1 MNIKRI
7 RKELGMTQQ
16 EFADL
21 LGVCRQSIGK
31 WELGE
36 VLPSKMAFKTI
47 QLACEKRGIKIDD
60 KERRVYYTH

>member
-1 MNIKRI
+1 MNIKEI
-7 RKELGMTQQ
+7 RKQLNMTQQ

-31 WELGE
+31 WELGQS
-36 VLPSKMAFKTI
+36 LPSKMAFKTI

-60 KERRVYYTH
+60 KERRVCCTH

>member
-1 MNIKRI
+1 MNIKEI
-7 RKELGMTQQ
+7 RKQLNMTQQ

-36 VLPSKMAFKTI
+36 VLPSKLAFKTI
-47 QLACEKRGIKIDD
+47 QLVCEKRGIEIND
-60 KERRVYYTH
+60 KKRRIY

>member
-1 MNIKRI
+1 MNIKGI
-7 RKELGMTQQ
+7 RKQLDMTQQ

-21 LGVCRQSIGK
+21 IGVCRQSIGK

-36 VLPSKMAFKTI
+36 ALPSKLAFKTI

-60 KERRVYYTH
+60 KKRRIYTTN